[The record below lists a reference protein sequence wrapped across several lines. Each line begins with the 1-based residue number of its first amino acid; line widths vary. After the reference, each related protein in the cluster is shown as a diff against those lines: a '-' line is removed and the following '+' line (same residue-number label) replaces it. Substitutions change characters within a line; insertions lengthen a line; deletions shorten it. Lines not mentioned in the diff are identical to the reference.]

1 MSPTKTHITGVRAVS
16 IPVEKQD
23 DAASQSKATS
33 AATKP
38 SNARCRA
45 APASTSSGKESCSV
59 TDTTQSHQFTG
70 FMPEPDPY
78 GHQHPAA
85 LRISKSRR
93 YHADSLIPAKANR
106 PATSS

>member
-59 TDTTQSHQFTG
+59 TDTTQSH
-70 FMPEPDPY
+70 
-78 GHQHPAA
+78 HSRA
-85 LRISKSRR
+85 LCQSQILTAINIRR
-93 YHADSLIPAKANR
+93 R
-106 PATSS
+106 